1 MASGK
6 AKSIDKITMK
16 ELAETMEALGVSD
29 EGVETLSDARSR
41 IATWLNEAQKTS
53 NWSPGKVRYLL
64 VKFQNRHEFGR
75 RVLVSFKSSDIS
87 RSL

>member
-6 AKSIDKITMK
+6 AKSIDRMTMK
-16 ELAETMEALGVSD
+16 ELAETMKALGVSD
-29 EGVETLSDARSR
+29 EGAETLRHARSR
-41 IATWLNEAQKTS
+41 ITIWLKEAQKTS

-75 RVLVSFKSSDIS
+75 WGLVSFKSSDIS
-87 RSL
+87 